1 MKQAYGLSAQLT
13 VGAPNPATIGDFP
26 VSGLLITAT
35 VAGTAQVTLSG
46 GTVVP
51 IACPV
56 GTTIY
61 QDLAVIEINSSTAT
75 ATYYQLA

>member
-13 VGAPNPATIGDFP
+13 VGSPNPAVFDDFP

-35 VAGTAQVTLSG
+35 VAGAAQVTLSG
-46 GTVVP
+46 GTVVS